1 MIEAIRLGVYSREAT
16 LWDGVDLAFDAGS
29 VWVVTGPASSGKTVL
44 LSILRGER
52 QPDAGDV
59 VVSGESLYRGSA
71 EAARTFRASS
81 GHVPERFSD
90 GPGQTVEGLL
100 RLSALAGGGVM
111 TPGEFRERQ
120 VHLLSMVGLD
130 GAEKWGLSS
139 LSTSERVRAALA
151 AELLRGPRY
160 LFGDGVVAAAG
171 RAHWYMLGGLFRAL
185 SREGNTIVLAE
196 RCLPERWAA
205 AAGEGMA
212 AGPFRICRLPLT
224 APPDPAVRSNRPSV
238 TDATGGKGVQG

>member
-1 MIEAIRLGVYSREAT
+1 MIEAVRLGVYSREAT

-71 EAARTFRASS
+71 EAARSFRASS
-81 GHVPERFSD
+81 GHVPERFAD
-90 GPGQTVEGLL
+90 APGRTVEDLL
-100 RLSALAGGGVM
+100 RLSALAGGGM
-111 TPGEFRERQ
+111 KPGEFLERQ
-120 VHLLSMVGLD
+120 VHLLSMVGLY
-130 GAEKWGLSS
+130 GAEKWRLSS

-151 AELLRGPRY
+151 AELLRGPRF
-160 LFGDGVVAAAG
+160 LFGDGVVAASG

-185 SREGNTIVLAE
+185 SREGNTIILAE
-196 RCLPERWAA
+196 RGLPERWEG
-205 AAGEGMA
+205 AAGEGKA
-212 AGPFRICRLPLT
+212 VGPFRIYCLPLT
-224 APPDPAVRSNRPSV
+224 APSDPAGRSNRPSV
-238 TDATGGKGVQG
+238 TDATGGQGVQG